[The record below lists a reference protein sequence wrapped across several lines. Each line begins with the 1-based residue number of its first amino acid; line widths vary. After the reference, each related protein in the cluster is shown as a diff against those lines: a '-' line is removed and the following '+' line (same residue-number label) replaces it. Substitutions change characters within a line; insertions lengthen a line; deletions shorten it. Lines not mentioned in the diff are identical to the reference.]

1 MKGKIRSVLVEFLT
15 NTVGMSLVALYP
27 KKVKQLSDKGLT
39 LVLGDNL
46 SLSERLMR
54 RAILKKIEKNEDH
67 EKLAEL
73 HKTYWAKQGDD
84 FVNNT
89 EDNLK
94 NIHLPAY
101 KDVLRILMDET
112 TNAAIPFNKLVEIGT
127 GNGSV
132 LNYLS
137 LEYPNIKEY
146 IGIDLSTEQTKINQ
160 INYKTNEKLKFVGG
174 DVLDWLEEQD
184 QGNFVF
190 LTFRGV
196 LEYFTQQQLVQFFNK
211 LNTLG
216 NIIFFAIEPT
226 DADHDYKENPNSKIY
241 GVEGSFS
248 HNYVQLFKDSEFNI
262 WYSEQKNEVG
272 HPYLIKVVGAKNF
285 E

>member
-1 MKGKIRSVLVEFLT
+1 MKGKIRSVLVGFLT
-15 NTVGMSLVALYP
+15 NTVGSLLVTLRP
-27 KKVKQLSDKGLT
+27 QKVKQLSEKGLT

-67 EKLAEL
+67 DQLAQL
-73 HKTYWAKQGDD
+73 HKTYWAKQGDH

-101 KDVLRILMDET
+101 KDTLDVLKNEIS
-112 TNAAIPFNKLVEIGT
+112 NAPIAFEKLVEIGT

-137 LEYPNIKEY
+137 LNYPDIKDF
-146 IGIDLSTEQTKINQ
+146 IGIDLSEEQTKINQ
-160 INYKTNEKLKFVGG
+160 INYKDNSKLKFIGG
-174 DVLDWLEEQD
+174 DVLDWLENQQ

-196 LEYFTQQQLVQFFNK
+196 LEYFTQQQLITFFKK

-216 NIIFFAIEPT
+216 NIIFYAIEPT
-226 DADHDYKENPNSKIY
+226 DSEHNYETNPNSKVY

-248 HNYVQLFKDSEFNI
+248 HNYEKLFKDTGFNV
-262 WYSEQKNEVG
+262 WYSDAKSESG
-272 HPYLIKVVGAKNF
+272 HPYIIKIVGSKNF
-285 E
+285 

>member
-1 MKGKIRSVLVEFLT
+1 MKGKIRSVLVGFLT
-15 NTVGMSLVALYP
+15 NTVGSLLVTLRP
-27 KKVKQLSDKGLT
+27 QKVKQLSEKGLT

-67 EKLAEL
+67 DQLAQL
-73 HKTYWAKQGDD
+73 HKTYWAKQGDH

-101 KDVLRILMDET
+101 KDTLDVLKNEIS
-112 TNAAIPFNKLVEIGT
+112 NAPIAFEKLVEIGT

-137 LEYPNIKEY
+137 SNYPDIKDF
-146 IGIDLSTEQTKINQ
+146 IGIDLSEEQTKINQ
-160 INYKTNEKLKFVGG
+160 IDYKDNSKLKFIGG
-174 DVLDWLEEQD
+174 DVLDWLENQQ

-196 LEYFTQQQLVQFFNK
+196 LEYFTQQQLVVFFKK
-211 LNTLG
+211 LNALG
-216 NIIFFAIEPT
+216 NIIFYAIEPT
-226 DADHDYKENPNSKIY
+226 DSEHNYETNPNSKVY

-248 HNYVQLFKDSEFNI
+248 HNYEKLFKDTGFNV
-262 WYSEQKNEVG
+262 WYSDAKSESG
-272 HPYLIKVVGAKNF
+272 HPYIIKIVGSKNF
-285 E
+285 

>member
-1 MKGKIRSVLVEFLT
+1 MKGKIRSVLVGFLT
-15 NTVGMSLVALYP
+15 NTVGSLLVTLRP
-27 KKVKQLSDKGLT
+27 QKVKQLSEKGLT

-67 EKLAEL
+67 DQLAQL
-73 HKTYWAKQGDD
+73 HKTYWAKQGDH

-101 KDVLRILMDET
+101 KDTLDVLKNEIS
-112 TNAAIPFNKLVEIGT
+112 NAPMAFEKLVEIGT

-137 LEYPNIKEY
+137 SNYPDIKDF
-146 IGIDLSTEQTKINQ
+146 IGIDLSEEQTKINQ
-160 INYKTNEKLKFVGG
+160 INYKDNSKLKFIGG
-174 DVLDWLEEQD
+174 DVLDWLENQQ

-196 LEYFTQQQLVQFFNK
+196 LEYFTQQQLIVFFKK
-211 LNTLG
+211 LNALG
-216 NIIFFAIEPT
+216 NIIFYAIEPT
-226 DADHDYKENPNSKIY
+226 DSEHNYETNQNSKVY

-248 HNYVQLFKDSEFNI
+248 HNYEKLFKDTGFNV
-262 WYSEQKNEVG
+262 WYSDAKSESG
-272 HPYLIKVVGAKNF
+272 HPYIIKIVGSKNF
-285 E
+285 

>member
-1 MKGKIRSVLVEFLT
+1 MKGKIRSVLVGFLT
-15 NTVGMSLVALYP
+15 NTVGSLLVTLRP
-27 KKVKQLSDKGLT
+27 QKVKQLSEKGLT

-67 EKLAEL
+67 DQLAQL
-73 HKTYWAKQGDD
+73 HKTYWAKQGDH

-101 KDVLRILMDET
+101 KDTLDVLKNEIS
-112 TNAAIPFNKLVEIGT
+112 NAPMAFEKLVEIGT

-137 LEYPNIKEY
+137 SNYPDIKDF
-146 IGIDLSTEQTKINQ
+146 IGIDLSEEQTKINQ
-160 INYKTNEKLKFVGG
+160 INYKDNSKLKFIGG
-174 DVLDWLEEQD
+174 DVLDWLENQQ

-196 LEYFTQQQLVQFFNK
+196 LEYFTQQQLITFFKK
-211 LNTLG
+211 LNALG
-216 NIIFFAIEPT
+216 NIIFYAIEPT
-226 DADHDYKENPNSKIY
+226 DSEHNYETNPNSKVY

-248 HNYVQLFKDSEFNI
+248 HNYEKLFKDTRFNV
-262 WYSEQKNEVG
+262 WYSDAKSESG
-272 HPYLIKVVGAKNF
+272 HPYIIKIVGAKNF
-285 E
+285 

>member
-1 MKGKIRSVLVEFLT
+1 MKGKIRSVLVGFLT
-15 NTVGMSLVALYP
+15 NTVGRMLIVLRP

-39 LVLGDNL
+39 LVMGGNL
-46 SLSERLMR
+46 SSSERLMR
-54 RAILKKIEKNEDH
+54 RAILNKIEKNEDH
-67 EKLAEL
+67 DKLAQL
-73 HKTYWAKQGDD
+73 HKTYWAKQGDN

-101 KDVLRILMDET
+101 KDVLEALNREIS
-112 TNAAIPFNKLVEIGT
+112 NAPVAFEKLVEIGT

-137 LEYPNIKEY
+137 LNYTDIKDF
-146 IGIDLSTEQTKINQ
+146 IGIDLSEEQTKINQ
-160 INYKTNEKLKFVGG
+160 INYKDNSKIEFIDG
-174 DVLDWLEEQD
+174 DVLDWLENQQ
-184 QGNFVF
+184 QGNLVF

-196 LEYFTQQQLVQFFNK
+196 LEYFTQQQLISFFEK
-211 LNTLG
+211 LYALG

-226 DADHDYKENPNSKIY
+226 DSVHNYETYPNSKIY

-248 HNYVQLFKDSEFNI
+248 HNYVKLFKDTGFKI
-262 WYSEQKNEVG
+262 WYSDEKSESG
-272 HPYLIKVVGAKNF
+272 HPYIIKIVGAKNF
-285 E
+285 

>member
-1 MKGKIRSVLVEFLT
+1 MKGKIRSVLVGFLT
-15 NTVGMSLVALYP
+15 NTVGSLLVTLRP
-27 KKVKQLSDKGLT
+27 QKVKQLSEKGLT

-67 EKLAEL
+67 DQLAQL
-73 HKTYWAKQGDD
+73 HKTYWAKQGDH

-101 KDVLRILMDET
+101 KDTLDVLKNEIS
-112 TNAAIPFNKLVEIGT
+112 NAPMAFEKLVEIGT

-137 LEYPNIKEY
+137 LNYPDIKDF
-146 IGIDLSTEQTKINQ
+146 IGIDLSEEQTKINQ
-160 INYKTNEKLKFVGG
+160 INYKDNSKLKFIGG
-174 DVLDWLEEQD
+174 DVLDWLENQQ

-196 LEYFTQQQLVQFFNK
+196 LEYFTQQQLVVFFKK
-211 LNTLG
+211 LNALG
-216 NIIFFAIEPT
+216 NIIFYAIEPT
-226 DADHDYKENPNSKIY
+226 DSEHNYETNPNSKVY

-248 HNYVQLFKDSEFNI
+248 HNYEKLFKDTGFNV
-262 WYSEQKNEVG
+262 WYSDAKSESG
-272 HPYLIKVVGAKNF
+272 HPYIIKIVGSKNF
-285 E
+285 

>member
-1 MKGKIRSVLVEFLT
+1 MKGKIRSVLVGFLT
-15 NTVGMSLVALYP
+15 NTVGSLLVTLRP
-27 KKVKQLSDKGLT
+27 QKVKQLSEKGLT

-67 EKLAEL
+67 DQLAQL
-73 HKTYWAKQGDD
+73 HKTYWAKQGDH

-101 KDVLRILMDET
+101 KDTLDVLKNEIS
-112 TNAAIPFNKLVEIGT
+112 NAPMAFEKLVEIGT

-137 LEYPNIKEY
+137 SNYPDIKDF
-146 IGIDLSTEQTKINQ
+146 IGIDLSEEQTKINQ
-160 INYKTNEKLKFVGG
+160 INYKDNSKLKFIGG
-174 DVLDWLEEQD
+174 DVLDWLENQQ

-196 LEYFTQQQLVQFFNK
+196 LEYFTQQQLVVFFKK
-211 LNTLG
+211 LNALG
-216 NIIFFAIEPT
+216 NIIFYAIEPT
-226 DADHDYKENPNSKIY
+226 DSEHNYETNPNSKVY

-248 HNYVQLFKDSEFNI
+248 HNYEKLFKDTGFNV
-262 WYSEQKNEVG
+262 WYSDAKSESG
-272 HPYLIKVVGAKNF
+272 HPYIIKIVGSKNF
-285 E
+285 